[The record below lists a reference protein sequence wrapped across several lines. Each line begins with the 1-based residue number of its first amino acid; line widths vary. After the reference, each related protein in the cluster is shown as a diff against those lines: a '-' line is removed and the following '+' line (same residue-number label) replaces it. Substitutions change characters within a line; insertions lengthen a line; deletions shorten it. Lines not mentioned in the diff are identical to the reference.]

1 MGYRSDVAYI
11 INFKNRE
18 VRDDFIALIMAKGGE
33 ELKALK
39 ECVIPE
45 VTDSE
50 HEEESTAQINFFA
63 HNVKWYRSFPD
74 VSSHHNLMEF
84 AVKQFKDDADYRFIS
99 VGEDGQAEEED
110 SDGEYV
116 PHDDFHTVA
125 YIETPFEKE
134 YKPVGDDIRVMY
146 KYQTLSNT

>member
-1 MGYRSDVAYI
+1 MGYRSDVAYV

-18 VRDDFIALIMAKGGE
+18 VRDDFIALIMAKGGK
-33 ELKALK
+33 ELEALK
-39 ECVIPE
+39 ECLIPE
-45 VTDSE
+45 VT
-50 HEEESTAQINFFA
+50 EEDSTAQINFFA
-63 HNVKWYRSFPD
+63 GDVKWYRSFPD

-84 AVKQFKDDADYRFIS
+84 AVQQFKDDADYRFIA

-116 PHDDFHTVA
+116 PYDDLHTVS

-134 YKPVGDDIRVMY
+134 YEAVGDDIRVMY
-146 KYQTLSNT
+146 K

>member
-1 MGYRSDVAYI
+1 MGYRSDVAYV

-18 VRDDFIALIMAKGGE
+18 VRDNFIALIMAKGGK
-33 ELKALK
+33 ELEALK
-39 ECVIPE
+39 ECLIPE

-84 AVKQFKDDADYRFIS
+84 AVQQFKDDADYKFVA

-110 SDGEYV
+110 SDGEYA

-125 YIETPFEKE
+125 YIQTPFEKE
-134 YKPVGDDIRVMY
+134 YEAVGDDIRVMY
-146 KYQTLSNT
+146 K